1 MDLFEKYNLSP
12 IDLGI
17 TDWAVVEEKLKKD
30 KFAQL
35 LFVAHAK
42 ATVASRESFEAW
54 RTWKGGRTKRE
65 FMKEETKRKYKY
77 LDDERNR
84 EESSMAFQIALMTKE
99 EYLEFKRIQEEKEY
113 EWDGYD
119 SYTEYE

>member
-1 MDLFEKYNLSP
+1 MDVFEKYNLSP

-17 TDWAVVEEKLKKD
+17 TDWAVVEEKLEKD
-30 KFAQL
+30 KIAQL
-35 LFVAHAK
+35 LFVAYAQ
-42 ATVASRESFEAW
+42 ATVASRESHEAW
-54 RTWKGGRTKRE
+54 LTWKGGSTKRE
-65 FMKEETKRKYKY
+65 YRKEDSKRKYKY

-84 EESSMAFQIALMTKE
+84 EESSKVFQIALMTKE
-99 EYLEFKRIQEEKEY
+99 EYHEFKEKEY